1 MANSIIF
8 LCCLAPNMLS
18 VLQTNVFPKLLFEDA
33 LSTSFIL
40 VMVNSAINPFLYGV
54 ASPSYRRGFLKAFGF
69 ARGQIDPSED

>member
-1 MANSIIF
+1 
-8 LCCLAPNMLS
+8 MLS
-18 VLQTNVFPKLLFEDA
+18 LFQKYVFSKHPSRNSLRI
-33 LSTSFIL
+33 SFIL